1 MIQRDSLHRVYS
13 CAQCAKSILTR
24 ARAFLSMQ
32 VPSFPQARLHGRGL
46 SSVAT
51 AGTRRTPWKGSDRVE
66 LEWLERK
73 SQNQSYSFVFF
84 ISFFCSNFQVFHLLV
99 LMEIGKVGLPKQTV
113 VYYVKLHRWNNAC
126 EGCS

>member
-84 ISFFCSNFQVFHLLV
+84 ISFFCSNFQVSSSSCSYGDWKSWTAQTDGCILCETAS
-99 LMEIGKVGLPKQTV
+99 ME
-113 VYYVKLHRWNNAC
+113 
-126 EGCS
+126 